1 MTKLKAEQGGI
12 YAVSE
17 YTGESC
23 QVLFKKSAISPKGDL
38 GEVRIWQNGAAV
50 YLTYEQALSLAN
62 QIISR
67 CQR

>member
-1 MTKLKAEQGGI
+1 MPKLKAEKGAV

-17 YTGESC
+17 YTGENL
-23 QVLFKKSAISPKGDL
+23 QVLFKKAAVSPKGDL

-50 YLTYEQALSLAN
+50 YLTYAQAMSLAN

-67 CQR
+67 CSQ